1 MAGVQVVS
9 AAESQVEEEGMLAV
23 PVAVHPLEGVVR
35 VRDVLYMQSHGASW
49 VLCDCL
55 DCCLFK
61 SHFSS
66 PISW

>member
-35 VRDVLYMQSHGASW
+35 VRDDLPRDSLGGNSIEKMLA
-49 VLCDCL
+49 LIL
-55 DCCLFK
+55 A
-61 SHFSS
+61 
-66 PISW
+66 